1 MSRHL
6 LVEAG
11 ESAGL
16 VDPAAA
22 TPGALRHGLRAAAE
36 LSDAAVA
43 GEHLGALH
51 GLPLPVERADGWA
64 VAGAGGRGVGD
75 RGRATGASAGEV
87 AGATADAAVG
97 TGDRLDWIRD
107 IRTGADGMAVSAWNT
122 ADESV
127 AAGGADGA

>member
-16 VDPAAA
+16 ADLAAA
-22 TPGALRHGLRAAAE
+22 TPGALRHGLRAVAE
-36 LSDAAVA
+36 LSDAAVT
-43 GEHLGALH
+43 GEHVGALH

-75 RGRATGASAGEV
+75 RGRAAGASTGEV
-87 AGATADAAVG
+87 AWAAADAAVG
-97 TGDRLDWIRD
+97 TGDRLGGIRD
-107 IRTGADGMAVSAWNT
+107 IR
-122 ADESV
+122 
-127 AAGGADGA
+127 